1 MTGRI
6 RRQTPCA
13 RPLLRLISSTTWT
26 RYTPRETA
34 SQQHL
39 PPSLCRS
46 LFLALLR
53 TRHIVSG
60 RRSSL
65 PSACCC
71 RFEIEISPSRWILDT
86 HVSLLLFSLSPFFSP
101 FFFLFFFFLTLST
114 RYWILDTG
122 RGRICGFLL
131 AMILDYSQSRPLPLP
146 HRYSFQYEIFNPE
159 SARFRSCPTSNLGWP
174 ARLT

>member
-1 MTGRI
+1 MFDKWLAGFGVRHLASAPFCAWFRRPPGRDI
-6 RRQTPCA
+6 RREKQ
-13 RPLLRLISSTTWT
+13 RG
-26 RYTPRETA
+26 
-34 SQQHL
+34 QQHL

-101 FFFLFFFFLTLST
+101 FFFLFFFFNFVHS
-114 RYWILDTG
+114 ILDTG
-122 RGRICGFLL
+122 YWEGEDMRVPPCHDIGLF
-131 AMILDYSQSRPLPLP
+131 SKSSPPP
-146 HRYSFQYEIFNPE
+146 
-159 SARFRSCPTSNLGWP
+159 PTPVFFPIWNF
-174 ARLT
+174 